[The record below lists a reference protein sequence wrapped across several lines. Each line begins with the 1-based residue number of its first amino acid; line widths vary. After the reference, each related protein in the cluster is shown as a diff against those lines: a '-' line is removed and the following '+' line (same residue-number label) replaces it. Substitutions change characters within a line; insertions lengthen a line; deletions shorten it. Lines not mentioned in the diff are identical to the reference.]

1 MKWTRDCRLG
11 INDID
16 SQHRLLFAISNEL
29 LDIENPLEEQL
40 EFRYLIDHLRN
51 YVEEH
56 FQFEIK
62 FLEDNQYP
70 DLENHLRKHKEIIQ
84 EINDILKSGTDLRK
98 LKEQLE
104 SLMSRWIKEHICGED
119 KKYSKWY
126 HQKKQSQPK
135 DSV

>member
-1 MKWTRDCRLG
+1 MKWTKDCRLG

-62 FLEDNQYP
+62 FLEDIQYP
-70 DLENHLRKHKEIIQ
+70 DLENHLRLHKEIIQ
-84 EINDILKSGTDLRK
+84 EINGILKSGTDLRK
-98 LKEQLE
+98 LKEQLQ

-126 HQKKQSQPK
+126 HQKKQS
-135 DSV
+135 

>member
-1 MKWTRDCRLG
+1 MKWTKECRLG
-11 INDID
+11 IVDID

-40 EFRYLIDHLRN
+40 EFRYLIDHLRK

-70 DLENHLRKHKEIIQ
+70 DLENHLIKHKEIIQ
-84 EINDILKSGTDLRK
+84 EINDILKSGTDLYK
-98 LKEQLE
+98 LKEQLQ

-119 KKYSKWY
+119 KKYSRWY

>member
-40 EFRYLIDHLRN
+40 EFRYLIDHLR
-51 YVEEH
+51 
-56 FQFEIK
+56 
-62 FLEDNQYP
+62 
-70 DLENHLRKHKEIIQ
+70 KHKEIIQ

-104 SLMSRWIKEHICGED
+104 SLMFRWIKEHICGED

-135 DSV
+135 DSI